1 MKVLAAVDKFRGTA
15 TAAQV
20 ATAIGH
26 ACWQLGHD
34 CIERPLADGGE
45 GTLEALGG
53 ANRTTLVTGP
63 LGDPVNAS
71 WRLHRGTA
79 IIEMACA
86 SGLMIS
92 GGKEKMMLL
101 QRRQLAPAKLLMR
114 HWILERNES
123 SCVSEDLQLPM
134 ADSERCAQF
143 KHQRDLKVSNL

>member
-45 GTLEALGG
+45 GTLDALGG

-63 LGDPVNAS
+63 LGDPVNAD

-86 SGLMIS
+86 
-92 GGKEKMMLL
+92 
-101 QRRQLAPAKLLMR
+101 
-114 HWILERNES
+114 
-123 SCVSEDLQLPM
+123 
-134 ADSERCAQF
+134 
-143 KHQRDLKVSNL
+143 

>member
-45 GTLEALGG
+45 GTLDALGG

-63 LGDPVNAS
+63 LGKPVQAP

-79 IIEMACA
+79 VIEMARA
-86 SGLMIS
+86 SGLMLA
-92 GGKEKMMLL
+92 GGKQDNDPIAATTTGTGELIDAAL
-101 QRRQLAPAKLLMR
+101 DLGAKRIIVCLGGSATTDGGLGA
-114 HWILERNES
+114 
-123 SCVSEDLQLPM
+123 VK
-134 ADSERCAQF
+134 A
-143 KHQRDLKVSNL
+143 